1 MKKYIE
7 IDKEDRR
14 KVMEHFGVSKAAVSL
29 ALSFQRDSLL
39 SQQIRVYVL
48 NQFPYTEISYDIHQ

>member
-14 KVMEHFGVSKAAVSL
+14 KLMEYFGVSKATVTL
-29 ALSFQRDSLL
+29 ALTFQRDSLL
-39 SQQIRVYVL
+39 SQQIRVYAL
-48 NQFPYTEISYDIHQ
+48 NHFPYTEISYN